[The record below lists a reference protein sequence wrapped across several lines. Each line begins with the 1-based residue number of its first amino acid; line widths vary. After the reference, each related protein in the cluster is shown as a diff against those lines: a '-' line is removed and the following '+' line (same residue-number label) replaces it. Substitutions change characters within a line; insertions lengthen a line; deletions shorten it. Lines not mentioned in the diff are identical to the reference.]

1 MTAQLAAYRTQA
13 STAGL
18 STKQLITN
26 LIKSKAEELGL
37 VAATK
42 ILQAALVGLNIALAL
57 GASYLISKGI
67 SAWQEYSQRIETAAT
82 KSKEAADT
90 AKQTT
95 SSLKELVNTYEELG
109 DKSEW
114 DSDSYNQAKDIQ
126 EQILDVLKDQNSAIE
141 DKLGKIDLA
150 NGKYQ
155 EQLGI
160 LKDITAEQLR
170 NEHSD
175 LKQDVV
181 AQGDLLVKTAKKNTS
196 QMAYVSGG
204 ANSSDGVMASKIAN
218 ALGGTYNSASGSFS
232 LGSMDLNDPKSIAE
246 WYDKINQALKIF
258 SENST
263 EAQMLIGGDLPNN
276 GSSLDDYNIDKYIPV
291 SLAGRVCVRVIGKV
305 KTGDLIIPS
314 KVPGIGRAVEDGEIV
329 SPDIVVGYAVEGDDL
344 FCERRI
350 RVRVKG

>member
-1 MTAQLAAYRTQA
+1 MNAELKPFDFVLIGYLCLLTLLNWSAYRTQA

-114 DSDSYNQAKDIQ
+114 DSDSYNQANIG
-126 EQILDVLKDQNSAIE
+126 V
-141 DKLGKIDLA
+141 
-150 NGKYQ
+150 
-155 EQLGI
+155 
-160 LKDITAEQLR
+160 
-170 NEHSD
+170 
-175 LKQDVV
+175 
-181 AQGDLLVKTAKKNTS
+181 QGVQT
-196 QMAYVSGG
+196 
-204 ANSSDGVMASKIAN
+204 
-218 ALGGTYNSASGSFS
+218 
-232 LGSMDLNDPKSIAE
+232 
-246 WYDKINQALKIF
+246 
-258 SENST
+258 
-263 EAQMLIGGDLPNN
+263 
-276 GSSLDDYNIDKYIPV
+276 
-291 SLAGRVCVRVIGKV
+291 R
-305 KTGDLIIPS
+305 
-314 KVPGIGRAVEDGEIV
+314 
-329 SPDIVVGYAVEGDDL
+329 
-344 FCERRI
+344 
-350 RVRVKG
+350 